1 MKYQNL
7 VENLLMNIRQVN
19 LINKNNNKKG
29 KTMTKKK
36 IVDWSIVINY
46 DEDNSWGVVDS
57 TNNPVE
63 IIHQNQ
69 LDDHI
74 LASVD
79 SYLHDIKN

>member
-1 MKYQNL
+1 MK
-7 VENLLMNIRQVN
+7 
-19 LINKNNNKKG
+19 
-29 KTMTKKK
+29 KKK

-74 LASVD
+74 LSSVD
-79 SYLHDIKN
+79 SYLHEIKRLRREVWKNKTKQLVLT

>member
-1 MKYQNL
+1 MDQQIMILYFNTQQEKY
-7 VENLLMNIRQVN
+7 
-19 LINKNNNKKG
+19 NNKQKG

-36 IVDWSIVINY
+36 IVDWSIVINN

-79 SYLHDIKN
+79 SYLHEIKN

>member
-1 MKYQNL
+1 MGQQIMILFFNMWQRKY
-7 VENLLMNIRQVN
+7 
-19 LINKNNNKKG
+19 NNKQKG

-57 TNNPVE
+57 TNNPVK

-79 SYLHDIKN
+79 SYLHEIKN

>member
-1 MKYQNL
+1 MDQQIMILFFNMWQKKY
-7 VENLLMNIRQVN
+7 
-19 LINKNNNKKG
+19 NNKQKG

-79 SYLHDIKN
+79 SYLHEIKN

>member
-1 MKYQNL
+1 MWQRKY
-7 VENLLMNIRQVN
+7 
-19 LINKNNNKKG
+19 NNKQKG

-79 SYLHDIKN
+79 SYLHEIKN

>member
-1 MKYQNL
+1 MGPQIMILYFNMWQRKY
-7 VENLLMNIRQVN
+7 
-19 LINKNNNKKG
+19 NNKQKG

-79 SYLHDIKN
+79 SYLHEIKN

>member
-1 MKYQNL
+1 MK
-7 VENLLMNIRQVN
+7 
-19 LINKNNNKKG
+19 
-29 KTMTKKK
+29 KKK

-74 LASVD
+74 LSSVD
-79 SYLHDIKN
+79 SYLHEIKRLRREVWKKKELQKQLVLR

>member
-1 MKYQNL
+1 MDQQIMILFFNMWQKKY
-7 VENLLMNIRQVN
+7 
-19 LINKNNNKKG
+19 NNKQKG

-63 IIHQNQ
+63 IIHKNQ

-79 SYLHDIKN
+79 SYLHEIKN

>member
-1 MKYQNL
+1 MDQQIMIQYFNMWQKKY
-7 VENLLMNIRQVN
+7 
-19 LINKNNNKKG
+19 NNKQKG

-63 IIHQNQ
+63 VIHQNQ

-79 SYLHDIKN
+79 SYLHEIKN

>member
-1 MKYQNL
+1 MGQQIMILYFNMWQKKY
-7 VENLLMNIRQVN
+7 
-19 LINKNNNKKG
+19 NNKQKG

-79 SYLHDIKN
+79 SYLHEIKN

>member
-1 MKYQNL
+1 MDQQIMILFFNMWLRKY
-7 VENLLMNIRQVN
+7 
-19 LINKNNNKKG
+19 NNKQKG

-63 IIHQNQ
+63 IIHKNQ

-79 SYLHDIKN
+79 SYLHEIKN

>member
-1 MKYQNL
+1 MWQKKY
-7 VENLLMNIRQVN
+7 
-19 LINKNNNKKG
+19 NNKQKG

-79 SYLHDIKN
+79 SYLHEIKN

>member
-1 MKYQNL
+1 MDQQIMILFFNMWQKKY
-7 VENLLMNIRQVN
+7 
-19 LINKNNNKKG
+19 NNKQKG
-29 KTMTKKK
+29 KNKMPKKK

-79 SYLHDIKN
+79 SYLHEIKN

>member
-1 MKYQNL
+1 MGPQIMILFFNMWQKKY
-7 VENLLMNIRQVN
+7 
-19 LINKNNNKKG
+19 NNKQKG

-79 SYLHDIKN
+79 SYLHEIKN

>member
-1 MKYQNL
+1 MGPQIMILFFNMWQRKY
-7 VENLLMNIRQVN
+7 
-19 LINKNNNKKG
+19 NNKQKG

-79 SYLHDIKN
+79 SYLHEIKN

>member
-1 MKYQNL
+1 
-7 VENLLMNIRQVN
+7 
-19 LINKNNNKKG
+19 
-29 KTMTKKK
+29 MTKKK

-63 IIHQNQ
+63 IIHKNQ

-79 SYLHDIKN
+79 SYLHEIKN

>member
-1 MKYQNL
+1 MDQQIMILFFNMWQKKY
-7 VENLLMNIRQVN
+7 
-19 LINKNNNKKG
+19 NNKQKG

-57 TNNPVE
+57 TNNPDE

-79 SYLHDIKN
+79 SYLHEIKN

>member
-1 MKYQNL
+1 MDQQIMILYFNMWLRKY
-7 VENLLMNIRQVN
+7 
-19 LINKNNNKKG
+19 NNKQKG

-79 SYLHDIKN
+79 SYLHEIKN

>member
-1 MKYQNL
+1 MDQQIMILFFNMWQRKY
-7 VENLLMNIRQVN
+7 
-19 LINKNNNKKG
+19 NNKQKG

-79 SYLHDIKN
+79 SYLHEIKN

>member
-1 MKYQNL
+1 MK
-7 VENLLMNIRQVN
+7 
-19 LINKNNNKKG
+19 
-29 KTMTKKK
+29 KKK

-63 IIHQNQ
+63 VIHQNQ

-74 LASVD
+74 LSSVD
-79 SYLHDIKN
+79 SYLHEIKN

>member
-1 MKYQNL
+1 MGPQIMIRYFNMWQKKY
-7 VENLLMNIRQVN
+7 
-19 LINKNNNKKG
+19 NNKQKG

-79 SYLHDIKN
+79 SYLHEIKN

>member
-1 MKYQNL
+1 MGPQIMILFFNMWQKKY
-7 VENLLMNIRQVN
+7 
-19 LINKNNNKKG
+19 NNKQKG

-74 LASVD
+74 LSSVD
-79 SYLHDIKN
+79 SYLHEIKS

>member
-1 MKYQNL
+1 MWLRKY
-7 VENLLMNIRQVN
+7 
-19 LINKNNNKKG
+19 NNKQKG

-79 SYLHDIKN
+79 SYLHEIKN

>member
-1 MKYQNL
+1 MDQQIMILYFSMWLRKY
-7 VENLLMNIRQVN
+7 
-19 LINKNNNKKG
+19 NNKQKG

-36 IVDWSIVINY
+36 IIDWSIVINY

-63 IIHQNQ
+63 IIHKNQ

-79 SYLHDIKN
+79 SYLHEIKN

>member
-1 MKYQNL
+1 MDQQIMILFFNMWLRKY
-7 VENLLMNIRQVN
+7 
-19 LINKNNNKKG
+19 NNKQKG

-79 SYLHDIKN
+79 SYLHEIKN